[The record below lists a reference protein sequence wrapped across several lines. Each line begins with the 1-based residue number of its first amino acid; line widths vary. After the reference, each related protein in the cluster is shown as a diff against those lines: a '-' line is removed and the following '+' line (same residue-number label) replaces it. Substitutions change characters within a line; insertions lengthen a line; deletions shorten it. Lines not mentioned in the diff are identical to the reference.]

1 MQIVLDLGF
10 EAELVMERHQLS
22 EEASF
27 KLQEGIQLLLSQWS
41 SLQVAVEN
49 EFGGPDSR
57 RKSQQLP
64 VDLFTWFTQ
73 SKGLFIITCRYLC
86 YINVSD

>member
-1 MQIVLDLGF
+1 
-10 EAELVMERHQLS
+10 MERHQLS
-22 EEASF
+22 EEASY

-57 RKSQQLP
+57 RKSQQLR

-73 SKGLFIITCRYLC
+73 SKGLFTNSCIHFVY
-86 YINVSD
+86 YINVSDFRYTCSG